1 MLAGILSI
9 FIIVF
14 VCVAPHAH
22 AETEKKQE
30 QQASREQPPDSLRVY
45 PEKIPS
51 TLKWEKIVNVPGRII
66 HTPFLL
72 AFIGAAKIAEEIDDT
87 KIIPKAKYYYSV
99 YWPEGFSVKY
109 SSRHGGG
116 LSYSNKFSSFHNT
129 SRFDVTVQRGK
140 RDRGYYG
147 VRLIDWRPFGKKYST
162 DLTFYN
168 RFLSDESYFGLGNET
183 KFSGESNYA
192 LNQSVA
198 EMSFKVQM
206 SPKFNIGA
214 RLGFDI
220 NDVEK
225 GRDSDLPYTTDIS
238 NESDLPGLEEKT
250 RTTRVQIELK
260 YNSINRM
267 KRPTEGL
274 LFFLNGGLSNDLEH
288 NDYAFR
294 KFSAG
299 YRQFFHL
306 KYNRTFSLRFA
317 FERTQPFSG
326 NKVPFYYLSEL
337 GETETIRGFRRGRFR
352 DNDMLLGSF
361 EYRYPIWREWLDAGL
376 FIDAGQV
383 SPNIL
388 ERFSGNDFHY
398 GYGGALKIWGKD
410 SQKMQLMVGRSS
422 DMTRY
427 YFSWNEE
434 F

>member
-1 MLAGILSI
+1 MLAEILSV
-9 FIIVF
+9 FLIVL
-14 VCVAPHAH
+14 VCFSPHAH
-22 AETEKKQE
+22 CETKKNQE
-30 QQASREQPPDSLRVY
+30 QQTDREESPDSLQAY
-45 PEKIPS
+45 PEKLPS

-72 AFIGAAKIAEEIDDT
+72 TIMGAAKIAEKIDDT
-87 KIIPKAKYYYSV
+87 KIIPKVKYYYSV

-129 SRFDVTVQRGK
+129 SRFEVAVQRGV
-140 RDRGYYG
+140 RDRGYYCL
-147 VRLIDWRPFGKKYST
+147 RLIDWRPFGKKYST

-168 RFLSDESYFGLGNET
+168 RFLSDESFFGIGNES
-183 KFSGESNYA
+183 KFSGENNYA

-198 EMSFKVQM
+198 EMSFKVLISGKLNM
-206 SPKFNIGA
+206 GA
-214 RLGFDI
+214 RLGFDM

-225 GRDSDLPYTTDIS
+225 GKDSSLPYTTDLY
-238 NESDLPGLEEKT
+238 NEEQLTGLEEKT
-250 RTTRVQIELK
+250 RTTRVQVELK

-267 KRPTEGL
+267 KRPTAGL
-274 LFFLNGGLSNDLEH
+274 LFFLNGSIYNDLEH
-288 NDYAFR
+288 DNYAFR
-294 KFSAG
+294 KYTAS
-299 YRQFFHL
+299 YRQFFHV

-317 FERTQPFSG
+317 FERTQPVSG
-326 NKVPFYYLSEL
+326 KKVPFYYLSEL

-352 DNDMLLGSF
+352 DNDMMLGSL

-383 SPNIL
+383 SPNLL

-398 GYGGALKIWGKD
+398 GYGGALKVWGKD
-410 SQKMQLMVGRSS
+410 SRKMQLMVGRSS